1 MSVISEMFASL
12 VFVALAALNVIV
24 ILERDN
30 PSRKALTK
38 ERLTAIH
45 TLGGY
50 LFVSL
55 FCIIVYSMG
64 EKLARVGMTGH
75 LPTYLVFHIVLVL
88 VLVPLI
94 LLKVL
99 IARRHRQRQ
108 SLLTA
113 LGISI
118 FVVSFVIVAIPAL
131 SETLRAVS
139 PGSLW
144 SGLATGLAVAA
155 CLAQCALILS
165 KVVRSRVSK
174 DSFCISNAS
183 RSPDSLLTGNKNVD
197 SPMTL
202 LLTQVEKQT
211 HDTKTLRF
219 KVLKGSQFVARPGQF
234 LTFHWTIDGQRVS
247 RSYSISSSPIRE
259 DYVEITAKRKE
270 NGRVSVFLN
279 DRAKPGLEVEA
290 SGPYGRF
297 YFDEAQHRAIV
308 LIAAGSGITPM
319 MAMLSYISDLILTNP
334 VRLLYCV
341 RTPEDI
347 IFRKELAR
355 LRESLPNFDY
365 EVCSS
370 RPDLAWA
377 RRSGRL
383 TEEFVSQHVNDLD
396 SPTFFLCG
404 PKGFME
410 SAYRILS
417 NLGISPDRILQESF
431 GESQCSTAPRGEET
445 CSTADRVVFMQSEKV
460 CAASA
465 GSTLLETAEENGV
478 QMPYGCRMCICG
490 SCATRVLSG
499 AVQMEVE
506 TGLTSEQKKA
516 GYVLPCVSRVTGTV
530 IVAA

>member
-1 MSVISEMFASL
+1 MSVISEMFSSL

-24 ILERDN
+24 ILERDRT
-30 PSRKALTK
+30 SRKALTK
-38 ERLTAIH
+38 ERLMAIH
-45 TLGGY
+45 RLGGY

-64 EKLARVGMTGH
+64 EKLAGVGMTGH

-118 FVVSFVIVAIPAL
+118 FVVSFALVAIPAL

-341 RTPEDI
+341 RTSEDI
-347 IFRKELAR
+347 IFGKELAR
-355 LRESLPNFDY
+355 LRKSLPNFDY

-377 RRSGRL
+377 RRSGRI

-410 SAYRILS
+410 SAHRIIL
-417 NLGISPDRILQESF
+417 NLGISPGRILQESF
-431 GESQCSTAPRGEET
+431 GESKCSTEPCREEA
-445 CSTADRVVFMQSEKV
+445 CSTDRVVFMRSEKV

-478 QMPYGCRMCICG
+478 QIPSGCRMGICG

-506 TGLTSEQKKA
+506 AGLTTEQKNA
-516 GYVLPCVSRVTGTV
+516 GYVLPCVSRITGTV
-530 IVAA
+530 VVAA

>member
-24 ILERDN
+24 MLERDK
-30 PSRKALTK
+30 PSREALTK

-45 TLGGY
+45 RLGGY

-55 FCIIVYSMG
+55 FCIIVYSMS
-64 EKLARVGMTGH
+64 EKLAGVGMTGH

-88 VLVPLI
+88 VLVPLV
-94 LLKVL
+94 LLKIL

-108 SLLTA
+108 SLLTG

-118 FVVSFVIVAIPAL
+118 FVVSFVLVAIPAL
-131 SETLRAVS
+131 SETLRSVS

-174 DSFCISNAS
+174 DSFCISNAP

-197 SPMTL
+197 SPITL

-219 KVLKGSQFVARPGQF
+219 KVLKGSRLVARPGQF

-247 RSYSISSSPIRE
+247 RSYTISSSPIRE
-259 DYVEITAKRKE
+259 DCVQITPKRIE
-270 NGRVSVFLN
+270 NGRVSIFLN

-297 YFDEAQHRAIV
+297 YFDERQHRAIV

-341 RTPEDI
+341 RAPEDI
-347 IFRKELAR
+347 IFGEKLAR
-355 LRESLPNFDY
+355 LRKSLPNFDY
-365 EVCSS
+365 EVCLS

-377 RRSGRL
+377 GRSGRL
-383 TEEFVSQHVNDLD
+383 TEEFVSQHVDGLD

-404 PKGFME
+404 PKGFMQ
-410 SAYRILS
+410 SAHRILS

-431 GESQCSTAPRGEET
+431 GESKCSTEPCREEAP
-445 CSTADRVVFMQSEKV
+445 STDRVVFMQSQKV

-465 GSTLLETAEENGV
+465 RSTLLETAEENGV
-478 QMPYGCRMCICG
+478 QMPYGCRMGICG
-490 SCATRVLSG
+490 ACATRVLSG

-506 TGLTSEQKKA
+506 TGLTTEQKNA
-516 GYVLPCVSRVTGTV
+516 GYVLPCVSRITGTV

>member
-1 MSVISEMFASL
+1 MSVISEMLSSL

-24 ILERDN
+24 ILERDK
-30 PSRKALTK
+30 PSRKTLTK
-38 ERLTAIH
+38 ERLMAIH
-45 TLGGY
+45 RLGGY

-55 FCIIVYSMG
+55 FCIIVYSMS
-64 EKLARVGMTGH
+64 EKLAGVEMTGH
-75 LPTYLVFHIVLVL
+75 LATYLVFHIVLVL
-88 VLVPLI
+88 VLVPLV
-94 LLKVL
+94 LLKIL
-99 IARRHRQRQ
+99 IARRYKQRQ
-108 SLLTA
+108 SLLTG
-113 LGISI
+113 LGVSI
-118 FVVSFVIVAIPAL
+118 FVVSFVLVAIPLL
-131 SETLRAVS
+131 SETLRSVS

-144 SGLATGLAVAA
+144 SGLATGLVIAA
-155 CLAQCALILS
+155 CLAQCMLILS

-174 DSFCISNAS
+174 DSFCISDTP
-183 RSPDSLLTGNKNVD
+183 RSPDSPVTGNNNVD
-197 SPMTL
+197 NPITL
-202 LLTQVEKQT
+202 LLTHVEKQT

-219 KVLKGSQFVARPGQF
+219 EVLRGRRFVARPGQF
-234 LTFHWTIDGQRVS
+234 LKFHWSIDGQRVS

-259 DYVEITAKRKE
+259 DYVEITAKRIE

-341 RTPEDI
+341 RTSEDI
-347 IFRKELAR
+347 IFGKELAR
-355 LRESLPNFDY
+355 LRKSLPNFDY

-377 RRSGRL
+377 RRSGRI

-431 GESQCSTAPRGEET
+431 GEGKCSTEPCREEA
-445 CSTADRVVFMQSEKV
+445 CSTDRVVFMRSEKV

-478 QMPYGCRMCICG
+478 QIPSGCRMGICG

-506 TGLTSEQKKA
+506 AGLTTEQKNA
-516 GYVLPCVSRVTGTV
+516 GYVLPCVSRITGTV
-530 IVAA
+530 VVAA